1 MIPSSIGSAK
11 HRCRCPGIRRVKGVS
26 EKYVKRVRRF
36 VDFLGEHRAICRKAI
51 SASPAFDRHV
61 ITFQDWLRQHR
72 GITERTID
80 RHDRMVMRLLPAL
93 GGRPR
98 SWNAQL
104 IVDSI
109 LMQTNLASLAHVKTM
124 ATALR
129 GYLRFLAACGVKART

>member
-1 MIPSSIGSAK
+1 M
-11 HRCRCPGIRRVKGVS
+11 KGVS